1 MYIDIE
7 TDQKPEFE
15 SEDIMG
21 IFDKLRKGTKSIF
34 SFDEKNKQYKAI
46 INNITFACKEIR
58 PEYEQYAKDLAN
70 NYDRKML
77 DIIQYM
83 LSDIEE
89 MFGIS
94 DVEIIKNSLGNA
106 LIDLD
111 NNRLSYLEQTLDDV
125 HIIDVEFDGIFEKFY
140 DVSIDG

>member
-1 MYIDIE
+1 
-7 TDQKPEFE
+7 
-15 SEDIMG
+15 MG
-21 IFDKLRKGTKSIF
+21 IFNKLRKENKSIF
-34 SFDEKNKQYKAI
+34 TFDEKNKQYKAI
-46 INNITFACKEIR
+46 INNITFVCKEIK

-70 NYDRKML
+70 NYDKKIL

-83 LSDIEE
+83 LSDIEK
-89 MFGIS
+89 MFGINN
-94 DVEIIKNSLGNA
+94 VEIIKNSLGNV

-111 NNRLSYLEQTLDDV
+111 NNRLSYLEQTLDDM

>member
-1 MYIDIE
+1 MRL
-7 TDQKPEFE
+7 
-15 SEDIMG
+15 
-21 IFDKLRKGTKSIF
+21 FDKFRKENKSIF
-34 SFDEKNKQYKAI
+34 TFDEGEKQHKAV
-46 INNITFACKEIR
+46 INNITFVCNEIK

-70 NYDRKML
+70 NYDKKIL

-89 MFGIS
+89 MFGIN

-111 NNRLSYLEQTLDDV
+111 NNRLSYLEQTLDGI

-140 DVSIDG
+140 YVSIDG

>member
-1 MYIDIE
+1 MEIL
-7 TDQKPEFE
+7 
-15 SEDIMG
+15 
-21 IFDKLRKGTKSIF
+21 DKLRKENKPIF

-46 INNITFACKEIR
+46 INNITFVCKDVK

-70 NYDRKML
+70 NYDKKIL

-83 LSDIEE
+83 LFDIEK
-89 MFGIS
+89 MFGINN
-94 DVEIIKNSLGNA
+94 VEIIKNSLGNA

-111 NNRLSYLEQTLDDV
+111 NNRLSYLEQTLDDM

>member
-1 MYIDIE
+1 
-7 TDQKPEFE
+7 
-15 SEDIMG
+15 MG
-21 IFDKLRKGTKSIF
+21 IFDKLKKENKSIF
-34 SFDEKNKQYKAI
+34 NFDEKNKQYKAI
-46 INNITFACKEIR
+46 INNITFVCKEIK

-70 NYDRKML
+70 NYDKKIL

-89 MFGIS
+89 MFGIN

-111 NNRLSYLEQTLDDV
+111 SNRLSYLEQTLDDM

-140 DVSIDG
+140 YVSIDG

>member
-1 MYIDIE
+1 
-7 TDQKPEFE
+7 
-15 SEDIMG
+15 
-21 IFDKLRKGTKSIF
+21 
-34 SFDEKNKQYKAI
+34 
-46 INNITFACKEIR
+46 
-58 PEYEQYAKDLAN
+58 
-70 NYDRKML
+70 ML

>member
-1 MYIDIE
+1 
-7 TDQKPEFE
+7 
-15 SEDIMG
+15 MG
-21 IFDKLRKGTKSIF
+21 IFNKLREENKSIF
-34 SFDEKNKQYKAI
+34 TFDEKNKQYKAI
-46 INNITFACKEIR
+46 INNITFVCKEIK

-70 NYDRKML
+70 NYDKKIL

-83 LSDIEE
+83 LFDIEE
-89 MFGIS
+89 MFGINN
-94 DVEIIKNSLGNA
+94 VEIIKNSLGNV

-111 NNRLSYLEQTLDDV
+111 NNRLSYLEQTLDDM

>member
-1 MYIDIE
+1 
-7 TDQKPEFE
+7 
-15 SEDIMG
+15 MG
-21 IFDKLRKGTKSIF
+21 IFEKLRKENKSIF
-34 SFDEKNKQYKAI
+34 TFDEKNKQYKAI
-46 INNITFACKEIR
+46 INNIAFVCKEIK

-70 NYDRKML
+70 NYDKKIL

-89 MFGIS
+89 MFGIN

-111 NNRLSYLEQTLDDV
+111 NNRLSYLEQTLDDM

>member
-1 MYIDIE
+1 
-7 TDQKPEFE
+7 
-15 SEDIMG
+15 MG
-21 IFDKLRKGTKSIF
+21 ILDKFRKNKSIF
-34 SFDEKNKQYKAI
+34 TFDEKDKQHKAI
-46 INNITFACKEIR
+46 INNIAFVCNEIK

-70 NYDRKML
+70 NYDKKIL

-89 MFGIS
+89 MFGIN
-94 DVEIIKNSLGNA
+94 DVENIKNSLGNA

-111 NNRLSYLEQTLDDV
+111 NNRLSYLEQTLDDM

-140 DVSIDG
+140 YVSIDG

>member
-1 MYIDIE
+1 
-7 TDQKPEFE
+7 
-15 SEDIMG
+15 MG
-21 IFDKLRKGTKSIF
+21 IFDKLRKENKPIF
-34 SFDEKNKQYKAI
+34 NFDEKNKQYKLI
-46 INNITFACKEIR
+46 INNITFICKEVK

-70 NYDRKML
+70 NYDKKIL

-83 LSDIEE
+83 LFDIEK
-89 MFGIS
+89 MFGINN
-94 DVEIIKNSLGNA
+94 VEIIKNSLGNV

-111 NNRLSYLEQTLDDV
+111 NNRLSYLEQTLDDM

>member
-1 MYIDIE
+1 
-7 TDQKPEFE
+7 
-15 SEDIMG
+15 MG
-21 IFDKLRKGTKSIF
+21 IFNKLRKENKSIF
-34 SFDEKNKQYKAI
+34 TFDEKNKQYKAI
-46 INNITFACKEIR
+46 INNITFVCKEIK

-70 NYDRKML
+70 NYYKKIL

-83 LSDIEE
+83 LFDIEK
-89 MFGIS
+89 MFGINN
-94 DVEIIKNSLGNA
+94 VEIIKNSLGNV

-111 NNRLSYLEQTLDDV
+111 NNRLSYLEQTLDDM

>member
-7 TDQKPEFE
+7 TDQKLEFE
-15 SEDIMG
+15 SEAIMG

-34 SFDEKNKQYKAI
+34 CFDEKNKQYKAI
-46 INNITFACKEIR
+46 INNIIFVCKEIR
-58 PEYEQYAKDLAN
+58 PEYEQYVKDLAN
-70 NYDRKML
+70 NYDKKML

-89 MFGIS
+89 MFGIN

-125 HIIDVEFDGIFEKFY
+125 HIIDLEFDGIFEKFY